1 MPRNND
7 IKRAYFEEGLKVVQ
21 IAARIKV
28 GRKAVC

>member
-28 GRKAVC
+28 DRKSV